1 MKFLFVIIFA
11 TVLIQPAFAGTDSS
25 VQKYVP
31 TKYFDLIHTDLKL
44 QPIWENHQLKGEAV
58 LSLVPHFYSQ
68 SKITLDAKSFNL
80 SKVACIQGKKIL
92 PLNYDYDR
100 RKLTIQLGKTYHR
113 KDTLRLVIH
122 YIANP
127 DSVVTFAGKAI
138 SDEKGMYFI
147 NTNQEKKGVDMHLWT
162 QGETEANSAW
172 FPTLD
177 HPSQKHSQRIA
188 VTCDKNLVS
197 LANGKMTSTKQN
209 PDGTKTDVWEQKL
222 PHSVYLS
229 VLVIGNFKI
238 VKDKWRNKEVSY
250 YMEPKYESMARPIF
264 GRTPEMIA
272 FFSKKLGVDFPWDK
286 YSQVIVHDFVSGAME
301 NTSAVTFNT
310 MFQKDMRELVDD
322 NDDETIAH
330 ELFHHWFG
338 DLCTCKDWAH
348 LTLNESFANYS
359 EYLWHEYKYGMDEA
373 QAYWYRDLGGYMASS
388 SRKRESLIRYDYGKP
403 DDMFDVIT
411 YQKGGKI
418 LHMLRKYIGDEAFF
432 AGLKLYLTRFAY
444 KTAEYHDLRA
454 VMEEITGE
462 DLRWFFDQWYLKGG
476 HPTLTTS
483 YLVKNDTITLHLVQ
497 KHNFDTGFIYRL
509 PLDVKIL
516 SDSGIS
522 SSRILFNK
530 RKDSFQFIAKG
541 FQGIIPDGENALVG
555 YKAET
560 KTIDEWI
567 FILKNSDQ
575 YLDQATAMRKLGQKK
590 SKEEVR
596 DAVYESLSS
605 DKPRIRGLAIDL
617 IDEEWLS
624 KSPKWNKK
632 LIEIAEND
640 KRGANR
646 ADAIEKLGANKSL
659 EDYKELFI
667 KAMEDSSY
675 LVEENAFRIY
685 AKIDSAGA
693 LERAKKMIF
702 SNSYNILGA
711 SFSIISKT
719 KDTTLLPLFSQ
730 AIDHASGY
738 KLLAIYSHLG
748 RFVTTMSDE
757 VYLPRVES
765 FKKLASSSKET
776 EKFSGK
782 YALNALNTELKKL
795 DDETSKKRQKEVD
808 DFLTDLNKKDKDE
821 D

>member
-11 TVLIQPAFAGTDSS
+11 AVLIQPAFAGSDSS

-31 TKYFDLIHTDLKL
+31 TKFFDLIHTDLKL

-68 SKITLDAKSFNL
+68 SKITLDAKSFDL

-100 RKLTIQLGKTYHR
+100 RKLTIQLDKTYHR

-122 YIANP
+122 YVANP
-127 DSVVTFAGKAI
+127 DSVVTYAGKAI

-177 HPSQKHSQRIA
+177 HPSQKHSQRIT
-188 VTCDKNLVS
+188 VTYDKNLVS
-197 LANGKMTSTKQN
+197 LANGKMTSSKQN

-359 EYLWHEYKYGMDEA
+359 EYLWHEHKYGMDEA
-373 QAYWYRDLGGYMASS
+373 QAYWYRDLGGYMASA

-483 YLVKNDTITLHLVQ
+483 YHVKSDTVVLNLTQ
-497 KHNFDTGFIYRL
+497 KHNFDTSFIYRL
-509 PLDVKIL
+509 PLDVK
-516 SDSGIS
+516 SFGDSGIVTN
-522 SSRILFNK
+522 RIVFNK
-530 RKDSFQFIAKG
+530 RKDSFQFIVKG
-541 FQGIIPDGENALVG
+541 FRGIIADGSNSLLG

-575 YLDQATAMRKLGQKK
+575 YLDQAAALRKLGQKK

-596 DAVYESLSS
+596 DAIYESLSS
-605 DKPRIRGLAIDL
+605 DKPRIRGIAIDL

-659 EDYKELFI
+659 EDYKVLFI

-719 KDTTLLPLFSQ
+719 KDTTHLPLFSR

-765 FKKLASSSKET
+765 FKKMASSSKET

-795 DDETSKKRQKEVD
+795 DDEISKKRRKEVD
-808 DFLTDLNKKDKDE
+808 DFLKDLNKKEKDE

>member
-11 TVLIQPAFAGTDSS
+11 AVLIQPAIAGTDSS

-80 SKVACIQGKKIL
+80 SKVACIQGKQIL

-188 VTCDKNLVS
+188 VTYDKNLVS

-444 KTAEYHDLRA
+444 KTAEYHDLRT

-575 YLDQATAMRKLGQKK
+575 YLDQAAAMRKLGQKK

-646 ADAIEKLGANKSL
+646 ADAIEKLGANISL

-685 AKIDSAGA
+685 AKIDSSGA

-702 SNSYNILGA
+702 SNSYNILSA

-748 RFVTTMSDE
+748 RFITTMSDE

>member
-1 MKFLFVIIFA
+1 MKFLFVIFFA
-11 TVLIQPAFAGTDSS
+11 AISIQPAFAGTDSS

-44 QPIWENHQLKGEAV
+44 QPIWEKHQLKGEAV
-58 LSLVPHFYSQ
+58 LTLIPHFYSQ
-68 SKITLDAKSFNL
+68 SKITLDAKSFDL
-80 SKVACIQGKKIL
+80 SKVASIQGKQVL

-100 RKLTIQLGKTYHR
+100 RKLTIQLGKTYNR

-122 YIANP
+122 YVANP

-177 HPSQKHSQRIA
+177 HPSQKHSQRIT
-188 VTCDKNLVS
+188 VTYDKNLVS

-209 PDGTKTDVWEQKL
+209 SDGTRTDVWEQKL

-264 GRTPEMIA
+264 GRTPEMIE

-310 MFQKDMRELVDD
+310 MFQKDARELIDD

-359 EYLWHEYKYGMDEA
+359 EYLWHEHKYGMDEA
-373 QAYWYRDLGGYMASS
+373 QAYWFRDLGGYMASS

-418 LHMLRKYIGDEAFF
+418 LHMLRKYVGDDAFF

-483 YLVKNDTITLHLVQ
+483 YRVKNDTVTLHLAQ

-509 PLDVKIL
+509 PLDVKIF

-522 SSRILFNK
+522 SSRIVFNK

-567 FILKNSDQ
+567 SILKNSDQ
-575 YLDQATAMRKLGQKK
+575 YLDQAAALRKLGQKK

-596 DAVYESLSS
+596 DVLFETLSAK
-605 DKPRIRGLAIDL
+605 KPRIRGMAIDL
-617 IDEEWLS
+617 IDEEWLL

-659 EDYKELFI
+659 EDYKELFM

-675 LVEENAFRIY
+675 LVEENAFKIY

-693 LERAKKMIF
+693 LERAKKMIY

-719 KDTTLLPLFSQ
+719 KDTALLPLFSQ

-748 RFVTTMSDE
+748 RFITTMSVE
-757 VYLPRVES
+757 VYAPRVEN
-765 FKKLASSSKET
+765 FKKLAASSKET

-795 DDETSKKRQKEVD
+795 DDETSKKRQKDVD